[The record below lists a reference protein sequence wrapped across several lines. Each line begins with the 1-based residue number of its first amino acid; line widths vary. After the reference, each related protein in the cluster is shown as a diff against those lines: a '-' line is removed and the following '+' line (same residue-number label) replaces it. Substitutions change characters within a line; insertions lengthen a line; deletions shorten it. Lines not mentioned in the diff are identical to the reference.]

1 MKGNLRAPIWI
12 IPVLVLVMAIGA
24 FAAVVALNHSTAPL
38 AEADIAVDP
47 RVTVEL
53 TDKDVGELSGYTITA
68 TVEGVTGVTVG
79 NMITVTFPAGTTA
92 PEMLNEANGITM
104 GDGGATDPAAVT
116 AITVVPRDDELEKLV
131 VMLTVPMGIDIDA
144 GALLIVFPEEAGI
157 INPKDDTESDDTVSV
172 FHDDGDANAV
182 LSMSADITYTG
193 KNRVRQG
200 TATVFPDDPGDPS
213 RLRVDF
219 KTSPS
224 GDLKPGDEIILT
236 LEDDFGFELVTPMVL
251 SLITVSADAV
261 TAPATKGSCEKRRG
275 PCQRDTKPHWGQR
288 GLYRRRERPGAD
300 NRERAGH
307 EQRR

>member
-144 GALLIVFPEEAGI
+144 GALLIVFP
-157 INPKDDTESDDTVSV
+157 
-172 FHDDGDANAV
+172 
-182 LSMSADITYTG
+182 
-193 KNRVRQG
+193 
-200 TATVFPDDPGDPS
+200 
-213 RLRVDF
+213 
-219 KTSPS
+219 
-224 GDLKPGDEIILT
+224 
-236 LEDDFGFELVTPMVL
+236 
-251 SLITVSADAV
+251 
-261 TAPATKGSCEKRRG
+261 
-275 PCQRDTKPHWGQR
+275 
-288 GLYRRRERPGAD
+288 
-300 NRERAGH
+300 
-307 EQRR
+307 